1 MNVLGE
7 NPAKAD
13 VTLLLDNGADL
24 PRFCG
29 CPEIFI
35 REFIMHIRAFS
46 RYIFS
51 VMTEEYS
58 YPGDFP
64 EDGEFIRVLGI
75 FDMYEENGNKY
86 LTLRD
91 AVPEPVTHE

>member
-1 MNVLGE
+1 MLLAGVLASGVCACSAAGIDTGSGKLKVVTTIFPEYDWVMNVLGE

-51 VMTEEYS
+51 VMTEE
-58 YPGDFP
+58 
-64 EDGEFIRVLGI
+64 
-75 FDMYEENGNKY
+75 
-86 LTLRD
+86 
-91 AVPEPVTHE
+91 